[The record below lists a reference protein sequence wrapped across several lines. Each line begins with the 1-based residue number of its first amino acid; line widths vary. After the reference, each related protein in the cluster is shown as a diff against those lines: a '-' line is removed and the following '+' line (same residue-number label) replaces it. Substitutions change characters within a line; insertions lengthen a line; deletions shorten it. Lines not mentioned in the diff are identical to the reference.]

1 MLKMLRDIRLELNKD
16 EGDLADEIREAPRG
30 LVMQDLVSL
39 IKYINNL
46 FPLNELGKSLEV
58 YELRI
63 TGSDLCIFKV
73 IFLVAV
79 CRVD

>member
-39 IKYINNL
+39 IK
-46 FPLNELGKSLEV
+46 
-58 YELRI
+58 
-63 TGSDLCIFKV
+63 
-73 IFLVAV
+73 
-79 CRVD
+79 